1 MKNEALNIAYMLKT
15 LRTNPNDGE
24 VSFSINAIEEVE
36 MMIRKLVAELDKHQD
51 KSLDELMKWQQEL
64 DKQGEPVGWLNNT
77 TTFSEVNTGLGGK
90 ALIDTTPQT
99 NQCKDCGEINP
110 AEIHTCSPQTKPLS
124 EKITE
129 ALNRKPLSDEEIH
142 MLIGLHIPVFNEP
155 KYDDL
160 IKFARAIEERHG
172 IK

>member
-64 DKQGEPVGWLNNT
+64 DKQGEPVAWLNNT

-99 NQCKDCGEINP
+99 
-110 AEIHTCSPQTKPLS
+110 
-124 EKITE
+124 
-129 ALNRKPLSDEEIH
+129 KPLSDEEIH

>member
-1 MKNEALNIAYMLKT
+1 MKLTEEALELADELKDVADVLGSNNIEATVIGKGA
-15 LRTNPNDGE
+15 D
-24 VSFSINAIEEVE
+24 
-36 MMIRKLVAELDKHQD
+36 MIRKLVAELDKHQD

-99 NQCKDCGEINP
+99 KP
-110 AEIHTCSPQTKPLS
+110 HT
-124 EKITE
+124 
-129 ALNRKPLSDEEIH
+129 N
-142 MLIGLHIPVFNEP
+142 
-155 KYDDL
+155 
-160 IKFARAIEERHG
+160 G

>member
-64 DKQGEPVGWLNNT
+64 DKQGEPVGW
-77 TTFSEVNTGLGGK
+77 
-90 ALIDTTPQT
+90 
-99 NQCKDCGEINP
+99 
-110 AEIHTCSPQTKPLS
+110 
-124 EKITE
+124 
-129 ALNRKPLSDEEIH
+129 
-142 MLIGLHIPVFNEP
+142 
-155 KYDDL
+155 
-160 IKFARAIEERHG
+160 
-172 IK
+172 

>member
-36 MMIRKLVAELDKHQD
+36 MMIRKLVAELDK
-51 KSLDELMKWQQEL
+51 
-64 DKQGEPVGWLNNT
+64 QGEPVGWLNNT

-99 NQCKDCGEINP
+99 KP
-110 AEIHTCSPQTKPLS
+110 HT
-124 EKITE
+124 
-129 ALNRKPLSDEEIH
+129 N
-142 MLIGLHIPVFNEP
+142 
-155 KYDDL
+155 
-160 IKFARAIEERHG
+160 G

>member
-64 DKQGEPVGWLNNT
+64 DKQGEPVAWMYERPNGAKKIAWVREPHDKNVLKEIPLYT
-77 TTFSEVNTGLGGK
+77 TLRQ
-90 ALIDTTPQT
+90 L
-99 NQCKDCGEINP
+99 
-110 AEIHTCSPQTKPLS
+110 
-124 EKITE
+124 
-129 ALNRKPLSDEEIH
+129 
-142 MLIGLHIPVFNEP
+142 
-155 KYDDL
+155 
-160 IKFARAIEERHG
+160 
-172 IK
+172 

>member
-36 MMIRKLVAELDKHQD
+36 MMIRKLVAELDK
-51 KSLDELMKWQQEL
+51 
-64 DKQGEPVGWLNNT
+64 QGEPVAWLNNT